1 MTTPP
6 LAEPSAWH
14 SVALTVNGNSV
25 TAQVESR
32 LLLSDFLRDR
42 LRLTGTHAGCE
53 HGVCGSCTVL
63 VDGAPVRSCLTFAV
77 QCEGADIR
85 TVESLAPDDGPLT
98 PVQQAFHER
107 HGMQCGYC
115 TPGFLMT
122 ATALTEAGARPSAK
136 EVADA
141 LTGHLCR
148 CTGYRN
154 IRRAV
159 TQALDAQFGEE
170 SPR

>member
-1 MTTPP
+1 MNTPP

-14 SVALTVNGNSV
+14 SVAVTVNGKPIA
-25 TAQVESR
+25 AQVESR

-85 TVESLAPDDGPLT
+85 TVESLAPDDGPLA

-122 ATALTEAGARPSAK
+122 TTALTEAGTRPSTK

-141 LTGHLCR
+141 LSGHLCR

-159 TQALDAQFGEE
+159 TEALDARFGEE